1 MYLNY
6 KKVGDVRDYSFTEQR
21 TVTPLYSVGAIAP
34 VTYIN
39 NPITTNLSV
48 NISNFVSDIFVIL
61 NHIDEA
67 IPLYIALAHLET
79 SHAYTTNMW
88 MIKGD
93 TNGEFQFTGT
103 QNLKEEELW
112 YKKIKLM
119 AFW

>member
-1 MYLNY
+1 M
-6 KKVGDVRDYSFTEQR
+6 
-21 TVTPLYSVGAIAP
+21 GAIAP

-39 NPITTNLSV
+39 NPITTNLSI
-48 NISNFVSDIFVIL
+48 NINNFVSDVFVIL

-67 IPLYIALAHLET
+67 IPLYIALVHLET
-79 SHAYTTNMW
+79 NHAYTTNMR

-93 TNGEFQFTGT
+93 TSDLLQFTGT